1 VSMALTP
8 RGSIARRSSSALF
21 TDDLLR
27 PIPEEKVPGLDVAL
41 VEEESTPV
49 TTPVTG
55 DDLTSFLSMSRVKQL
70 TLVNFCLSN
79 LGVGCFFSILG
90 PFFPNEVYECS
101 VIYSSSAWSRT
112 GNILELCCSFLSR
125 LVSFLCA
132 VYSCNQ

>member
-41 VEEESTPV
+41 VEEESTSV

-90 PFFPNEVYECS
+90 PFFPNEVYERS
-101 VIYSSSAWSRT
+101 VIYPS
-112 GNILELCCSFLSR
+112 
-125 LVSFLCA
+125 
-132 VYSCNQ
+132 

>member
-49 TTPVTG
+49 TG

-90 PFFPNEVYECS
+90 PFFPNEVYERS
-101 VIYSSSAWSRT
+101 VIYPS
-112 GNILELCCSFLSR
+112 
-125 LVSFLCA
+125 
-132 VYSCNQ
+132 